1 MKWEQKGNKGKKVGQ
16 QRRKIMYGGEDRV
29 GAKEVDER

>member
-1 MKWEQKGNKGKKVGQ
+1 MKWERKGNKEKQVGQ
-16 QRRKIMYGGEDRV
+16 QTRKTMYEGEDRV